1 MAIAAPLLLIAF
13 GIAQVKRTRRAAWVY
28 GVATLSVMLGLYVRL
43 SCLGLA
49 PVQVWDTAAL
59 LGAAYA
65 LFALQR
71 LTQSGPVLHLVM
83 VLPLLALA
91 TVPFQLNSPHASGA
105 LLTIGVL
112 YLGMRRAT
120 CHVLPLYLGVTALN
134 VGLYLRVPSWAHRYH
149 LGQLYV
155 IPAAMSMLWLLHF
168 HRRDV
173 RPAVLHSVRL
183 ATISIL
189 YASATSD
196 VFLRAS
202 VVVFV
207 AALGL
212 SLIGVMVGIALR
224 VRAFLYAG
232 MAFFVLN
239 VAGQLLLL
247 FPEQRLG
254 KAVVLLI
261 LGTSITGAMIWF
273 NAQRESILQRIRVF
287 RSDLATW
294 E

>member
-1 MAIAAPLLLIAF
+1 
-13 GIAQVKRTRRAAWVY
+13 
-28 GVATLSVMLGLYVRL
+28 MLGLYVRL
-43 SCLGLA
+43 SWLGLA
-49 PVQVWDTAAL
+49 PVQVWDTVAL
-59 LGAAYA
+59 IGGSYVL
-65 LFALQR
+65 LALQR
-71 LTQSGPVLHLVM
+71 LTQSRPILHLVM

-91 TVPFQLNSPHASGA
+91 TVPFQFSAPHASGA

-120 CHVLPLYLGVTALN
+120 RHVLPLYLGVTVLN
-134 VGLYLRVPSWAHRYH
+134 VGLYLWVPSWAHRYH
-149 LGQLYV
+149 LGQLYM

-168 HRRDV
+168 HRHDV
-173 RPAVLHSVRL
+173 RPTVLHSVRL
-183 ATISIL
+183 ATLSIL

-196 VFLRAS
+196 VFLRANLA
-202 VVVFV
+202 VFV

-212 SLIGVMVGIALR
+212 SLVGVIVGIALR

-232 MAFFVLN
+232 MAFFILN
-239 VAGQLLLL
+239 VAGQLFLL

-261 LGTSITGAMIWF
+261 LGTGITGAMIWF
-273 NAQRESILQRIRVF
+273 NAQRESVLQRIRVF

>member
-1 MAIAAPLLLIAF
+1 
-13 GIAQVKRTRRAAWVY
+13 VWVY
-28 GVATLSVMLGLYVRL
+28 GVAVFSSMLGLYIRL
-43 SCLGLA
+43 SWLGLA

-59 LGAAYA
+59 IGSAYA

-71 LTQSGPVLHLVM
+71 LTQSRPILHLVM

-91 TVPFQLNSPHASGA
+91 TVPFQLNTPHASGV

-120 CHVLPLYLGVTALN
+120 PHVLPLYLGVTVLN
-134 VGLYLRVPSWAHRYH
+134 IGLYLWVPSWAHRFH
-149 LGQLYV
+149 LGQLYI

-183 ATISIL
+183 ATMSIL

-202 VVVFV
+202 VMVFV

-212 SLIGVMVGIALR
+212 SLVGVMVGIALR

-239 VAGQLLLL
+239 VAGQLFLL

-254 KAVVLLI
+254 KAVVLLM
-261 LGTSITGAMIWF
+261 LGSSITGAMIWF

-287 RSDLATW
+287 SSDLATW